1 MPIERTNLIQQI
13 ERIAPPERALEWDNN
28 GVQISVGDAEIRRV
42 LVTLD
47 VTDAVIREAR
57 FLGADFILAHHPLLF
72 HKIQK
77 IDCGSVV
84 GRQVID
90 LIRAGVSVYA
100 AHTSFDVVYG
110 GNNDYLCEVLELQK
124 VRRVPPENGAPG
136 GGASGK
142 GVSDGELIGKIG
154 NLKREMRLAEVC
166 DLLRARLHTERRLP
180 VVGDPDARILK
191 VGLCTGGGGEQ
202 IEAFA
207 ENGCSLYIT
216 GDVRHHEALLAAG
229 KGICL
234 IDAGHFDTEWLFVRN
249 FAEKLRTA
257 AGDVVEV
264 YESKNDK
271 GPFVYL

>member
-1 MPIERTNLIQQI
+1 MPIDKAKLIQHI
-13 ERIAPPERALEWDNN
+13 ERIAPPERALDWDNT
-28 GVQISVGDAEIRRV
+28 GVQINVGDAEIKRV

-47 VTDAVIREAR
+47 ITAESIREAR
-57 FLGADFILAHHPLLF
+57 VLNADFILAHHPLLF
-72 HKIQK
+72 RKIHR

-84 GRQVID
+84 GSQIID
-90 LIRAGVSVYA
+90 LIRAGISVYA
-100 AHTSFDVVYG
+100 AHTSFDLVYG

-124 VRRVPPENGAPG
+124 IRRVLPENGTAG
-136 GGASGK
+136 NGAK
-142 GVSDGELIGKIG
+142 DDEVIGKIG

-166 DLLRARLHTERRLP
+166 DLLRERLRIERRLP

-191 VGLCTGGGGEQ
+191 VGLCAGGGGEQ
-202 IEAFA
+202 IEIFA

-216 GDVRHHEALLAAG
+216 GDVRHHEAVLAAE

-234 IDAGHFDTEWLFVRN
+234 IDAGHFDTEWIFVRN

-257 AGDVVEV
+257 AGDIVEI

-271 GPFVYL
+271 GPFIYL

>member
-1 MPIERTNLIQQI
+1 MSIERAKLIQHI
-13 ERIAPPERALEWDNN
+13 ERISPPERALEWDNN
-28 GVQISVGDAEIRRV
+28 GVQISVGGAELRRV

-47 VTDAVIREAR
+47 VTEDVIREAR
-57 FLGADFILAHHPLLF
+57 SLGADFILAHHPLIF
-72 HKIQK
+72 QKIQK

-84 GRQVID
+84 GRQIIE
-90 LIRAGVSVYA
+90 LICAGISVYA

-124 VRRVPPENGAPG
+124 VRRVLPENGASGNGVSG
-136 GGASGK
+136 GG
-142 GVSDGELIGKIG
+142 LIGKIG
-154 NLKREMRLAEVC
+154 NLKREMRLDEVC
-166 DLLRARLHTERRLP
+166 ELLRARLRIDRRLP
-180 VVGDPDARILK
+180 AVGDPAARILK

-216 GDVRHHEALLAAG
+216 GDVRHHEALLAAE

-234 IDAGHFDTEWLFVRN
+234 IDAGHFDTEWIFVRN
-249 FAEKLRTA
+249 FAEKLKTA
-257 AGDVVEV
+257 AGDVVEI

-271 GPFVYL
+271 GPFIYL